1 MMALISACSASG
13 TADLSKRLLHDP
25 IDEIIDHSGDAVDTS
40 ESWLGKLCV
49 GLVPPQFASRTGI
62 MAFSKTCWVAPPNI
76 ICLSRLWV

>member
-1 MMALISACSASG
+1 MMALISACSANPHCG
-13 TADLSKRLLHDP
+13 LIKRLLHDL
-25 IDEIIDHSGDAVDTS
+25 IDEIIDHSGDAVDTA

-49 GLVPPQFASRTGI
+49 GLIPPQFASRTGI